1 MKQSI
6 TYFFNVIL
14 IWVNISLKFA
24 FCVTMTNFSS
34 WQNIMPLYNSFE
46 VFVPAKQYWNT
57 IHSPWIIKRLN
68 DVLCPLFTSDYMCM
82 NSLFSSD
89 SSQCTIIHPTLIL
102 IKTLWFIHINTVF
115 SPHIYCIRSYSK
127 HLYEIKVMW
136 VMIRVLCFEIN
147 QLWAFLKFPF
157 CGGFSL

>member
-1 MKQSI
+1 
-6 TYFFNVIL
+6 
-14 IWVNISLKFA
+14 
-24 FCVTMTNFSS
+24 
-34 WQNIMPLYNSFE
+34 
-46 VFVPAKQYWNT
+46 
-57 IHSPWIIKRLN
+57 
-68 DVLCPLFTSDYMCM
+68 MCM

-157 CGGFSL
+157 CGGFSLYIGQIEVSTSPPGQPPGYLTFWKIIVQIPPTQTKMPFKCPTLGSIQVIKCLHPGEI